1 MNFEELLKAQ
11 GLTEEQIKAVMGAMK
26 KEKIYTTT
34 EEKADERISKLKS
47 QKEDLEGQLNTA
59 NDTIKDLKKNNADN
73 EELQKTIKQH
83 EDTIKTL
90 KTDSETKIR
99 NLTLDSAIN
108 NALTKAKAKHSDLLA
123 SKFDRDKLVINE
135 DGTVTGLDEQ
145 LKGFKETYKD
155 MFEVTLGGGTPDNPD
170 TKSTKT
176 TVTKEQFNKMG
187 YLERVKLNQD
197 NPELYNTLK
206 GEI

>member
-1 MNFEELLKAQ
+1 MKFEELLKAQ
-11 GLTEEQIKAVMGAMK
+11 GLADEQIKAVMGAMK

-34 EEKADERISKLKS
+34 LENAEERYNKLKG
-47 QKEDLEGQLNTA
+47 QKEDLDEQIKIA
-59 NDTIKDLKKNNADN
+59 NNTIKDLKKNNVDN

-108 NALTKAKAKHSDLLA
+108 NALTKAKAKHSDLLS
-123 SKFDRDKLVINE
+123 SKIDRDKLVINE

-145 LKGFKETYKD
+145 IKGFKETYKD
-155 MFEVTLGGGTPDNPD
+155 LFEVTLGGGTPPNPD
-170 TKSTKT
+170 TKPSKT
-176 TVTKEQFNKMG
+176 TVTKEEFLKMDF
-187 YLERVKLNQD
+187 YEQSKFAND
-197 NPELYNTLK
+197 NPERYE
-206 GEI
+206 EIMK

>member
-1 MNFEELLKAQ
+1 MKFEELLKAQ
-11 GLTEEQIKAVMGAMK
+11 GLTDEQIKAIIGAMK

-34 EEKADERISKLKS
+34 IENAEDRYNKLKG
-47 QKEDLEGQLNTA
+47 QKDDLEGQLKTSNE
-59 NDTIKDLKKNNADN
+59 TIKELKKNNADN

-83 EDTIKTL
+83 EETIKTL

-99 NLTLDSAIN
+99 NLTLDSTIN

-155 MFEVTLGGGTPDNPD
+155 MFEVTLGGATPP
-170 TKSTKT
+170 
-176 TVTKEQFNKMG
+176 
-187 YLERVKLNQD
+187 
-197 NPELYNTLK
+197 NPENKPTVGNSWEDFINNADNMSAEQIAEAYSNLK
-206 GEI
+206 

>member
-1 MNFEELLKAQ
+1 MKFEELLKAQ
-11 GLTEEQIKAVMGAMK
+11 GLTDEQIKAVMGSMK

-34 EEKADERISKLKS
+34 LENAEDRYNKLKG
-47 QKEDLEGQLNTA
+47 QKDDLEGQLKTSNE
-59 NDTIKDLKKNNADN
+59 TIKELKKNNADN

-83 EDTIKTL
+83 EETIKTL

-155 MFEVTLGGGTPDNPD
+155 MFEVTLGGATPPNPDNKPTGGNSWED
-170 TKSTKT
+170 FINNADNMSS
-176 TVTKEQFNKMG
+176 EQIAEAYSN
-187 YLERVKLNQD
+187 
-197 NPELYNTLK
+197 LK
-206 GEI
+206 

>member
-11 GLTEEQIKAVMGAMK
+11 GLTDEQIKAVMGAMK

-59 NDTIKDLKKNNADN
+59 NSTIKELKKNNADN

-83 EDTIKTL
+83 EDTIKTQ
-90 KTDSETKIR
+90 KAEYENKVR

-108 NALTKAKAKHSDLLA
+108 SALIKAKAKHSDLLS
-123 SKFDRDKLVINE
+123 SKIDRDKLVINE

-145 LKGFKETYKD
+145 IKSFKDTYKD
-155 MFEVTLGGGTPDNPD
+155 LFEATLGGGTPLNPD
-170 TKSTKT
+170 TPPVKT
-176 TVTKEQFNKMG
+176 TITKEEFLKMDFYEQNKFAN
-187 YLERVKLNQD
+187 E
-197 NPELYNTLK
+197 NPEQYA
-206 GEI
+206 EIMK

>member
-1 MNFEELLKAQ
+1 MNLEELLKAQ
-11 GLTEEQIKAVMGAMK
+11 GLDDNQVKSILGAMK
-26 KEKIYTTT
+26 KEKIYTTNLENI
-34 EEKADERISKLKS
+34 EERYNKLKG

-59 NDTIKDLKKNNADN
+59 NSTIKDLKKNNADN

-83 EDTIKTL
+83 EDTIKTQ
-90 KTDSETKIR
+90 KVEYESKVR

-108 NALTKAKAKHSDLLA
+108 SALTKAKAKHSDLLA

-155 MFEVTLGGGTPDNPD
+155 MFEVTLGGGTPPNPEF
-170 TKSTKT
+170 KPT
-176 TVTKEQFNKMG
+176 TITKEQFNKMG

-197 NPELYNTLK
+197 NPELYNSLK
-206 GEI
+206 GEM

>member
-1 MNFEELLKAQ
+1 MNLEEILKAQ
-11 GLTEEQIKAVMGAMK
+11 GLTDEQIKSVMGAMK

-34 EEKADERISKLKS
+34 LENAEERYNKLKG
-47 QKEDLEGQLNTA
+47 QKDDLEGQLKTS

-90 KTDSETKIR
+90 KTDSDVKIR

-108 NALTKAKAKHSDLLA
+108 NALTKAKVKHSDLLA

-155 MFEVTLGGGTPDNPD
+155 MFEVTLGGGTPPNPD
-170 TKSTKT
+170 NKPTTITKD
-176 TVTKEQFNKMG
+176 QFNKMG

>member
-1 MNFEELLKAQ
+1 MNLEELLKAQ
-11 GLTEEQIKAVMGAMK
+11 GLDDNQVKSILGAMK
-26 KEKIYTTT
+26 KEKIYTTNLENI
-34 EEKADERISKLKS
+34 EERYNKLKG

-59 NDTIKDLKKNNADN
+59 NSTIKELKKNNADN

-83 EDTIKTL
+83 EDTIKTQ
-90 KTDSETKIR
+90 KAEYESKVR

-108 NALTKAKAKHSDLLA
+108 SALTKAKAKHSDLLA

-155 MFEVTLGGGTPDNPD
+155 MFEVTLGGGTPANPD
-170 TKSTKT
+170 IKPSKT
-176 TVTKEQFNKMG
+176 TLTKEEFLKMDF
-187 YLERVKLNQD
+187 YEQSKFAND
-197 NPELYNTLK
+197 NPEQYA
-206 GEI
+206 EIMK

>member
-1 MNFEELLKAQ
+1 MNLEELLKAQ
-11 GLTEEQIKAVMGAMK
+11 GLDDNQVKSILGAMK
-26 KEKIYTTT
+26 KEKIYTTNLENI
-34 EEKADERISKLKS
+34 EERYNKLKG

-59 NDTIKDLKKNNADN
+59 NSTIKDLKKNNADN

-83 EDTIKTL
+83 EDTIKTQ
-90 KTDSETKIR
+90 KAEYESKVR

-108 NALTKAKAKHSDLLA
+108 SALTKAKAKHSDLLA

-155 MFEVTLGGGTPDNPD
+155 MFEVTLGGGTPANPD
-170 TKSTKT
+170 TKPSKT
-176 TVTKEQFNKMG
+176 TLTKEEFLKMDF
-187 YLERVKLNQD
+187 YEQSKFAND
-197 NPELYNTLK
+197 NPEQYA
-206 GEI
+206 EIMK

>member
-1 MNFEELLKAQ
+1 MKFEELLKAQ
-11 GLTEEQIKAVMGAMK
+11 GLADEQIKAVMGAMK

-34 EEKADERISKLKS
+34 LENAEERYNKLKG
-47 QKEDLEGQLNTA
+47 QKEDLDEQIKIA
-59 NDTIKDLKKNNADN
+59 NNTIKDLKKNNVDN

-108 NALTKAKAKHSDLLA
+108 NALTKAKAKHSDLLS
-123 SKFDRDKLVINE
+123 SKIDRDKLVINE

-145 LKGFKETYKD
+145 IKGFKETYKD
-155 MFEVTLGGGTPDNPD
+155 LFEVTLGGGTPPNPD
-170 TKSTKT
+170 TKPSKT
-176 TVTKEQFNKMG
+176 TVTKEEFLKMDF
-187 YLERVKLNQD
+187 YEQSKFAND
-197 NPELYNTLK
+197 NPEQYA
-206 GEI
+206 EIMK

>member
-1 MNFEELLKAQ
+1 MNLEELLKAQ
-11 GLTEEQIKAVMGAMK
+11 GLDDNQVKSILGAMK
-26 KEKIYTTT
+26 KEKIYTTNLENI
-34 EEKADERISKLKS
+34 EERYNKLKG

-59 NDTIKDLKKNNADN
+59 NSTIKELKKNNADN

-83 EDTIKTL
+83 EDTIKTQ
-90 KTDSETKIR
+90 KAEYESKVR

-108 NALTKAKAKHSDLLA
+108 SALTKAKAKHSDLLA

-155 MFEVTLGGGTPDNPD
+155 MFEVTLGGGTPPNPEF
-170 TKSTKT
+170 KPT
-176 TVTKEQFNKMG
+176 TITREQFNKMG

-197 NPELYNTLK
+197 NPELYNSLK
-206 GEI
+206 GEM

>member
-1 MNFEELLKAQ
+1 MNLEELLKAQ
-11 GLTEEQIKAVMGAMK
+11 RLDDNQVKSILEAMK
-26 KEKIYTTT
+26 KEKIYTTNLENI
-34 EEKADERISKLKS
+34 EERYNKLKG

-59 NDTIKDLKKNNADN
+59 NSTIKDLKKNNADN

-83 EDTIKTL
+83 EDTIKTQ
-90 KTDSETKIR
+90 KAEYESKVR

-108 NALTKAKAKHSDLLA
+108 SALTKAKAKHSDLLA

-155 MFEVTLGGGTPDNPD
+155 MFEITLGGGTPLNPD
-170 TKSTKT
+170 TKPSIGNSWDDFLKNADNMTA
-176 TVTKEQFNKMG
+176 EQIAEAYSN
-187 YLERVKLNQD
+187 
-197 NPELYNTLK
+197 LK
-206 GEI
+206 

>member
-1 MNFEELLKAQ
+1 MKFEELLKAQ
-11 GLTEEQIKAVMGAMK
+11 GLTDEQIKAVMGAMK

-34 EEKADERISKLKS
+34 LENAEDRYNKLKG
-47 QKEDLEGQLNTA
+47 QKDDLEGQLKTSNE
-59 NDTIKDLKKNNADN
+59 TIKELKKNNADN

-83 EDTIKTL
+83 EETIKTL

-155 MFEVTLGGGTPDNPD
+155 MFEVTLEGGTPANPD
-170 TKSTKT
+170 TKASKT
-176 TVTKEQFNKMG
+176 TVTKEEFLKMDF
-187 YLERVKLNQD
+187 YEQSKFAND
-197 NPELYNTLK
+197 NPEQYA
-206 GEI
+206 EIMK

>member
-1 MNFEELLKAQ
+1 MNLEELLKVQ
-11 GLTEEQIKAVMGAMK
+11 GLDDNQVKSILGAMK
-26 KEKIYTTT
+26 KEKIYTTNLENI
-34 EEKADERISKLKS
+34 EERYNKLKG

-59 NDTIKDLKKNNADN
+59 NSTIKDLKKNNADN

-83 EDTIKTL
+83 EDTIKTQ
-90 KTDSETKIR
+90 KAEYESKVR

-108 NALTKAKAKHSDLLA
+108 SALTKAKAKHSDLLA

-155 MFEVTLGGGTPDNPD
+155 MFEVTLGGGTPANPD
-170 TKSTKT
+170 TKPSKT
-176 TVTKEQFNKMG
+176 TLTKEEFLKMDF
-187 YLERVKLNQD
+187 YEQSKFAND
-197 NPELYNTLK
+197 NPEQYA
-206 GEI
+206 EIMK